1 MKNPVAWALFA
12 LALTARPAF
21 GAEVNV
27 YSAREEALIKPLL
40 GRFTQETGTK
50 VNLVTGEADALLARL
65 ISEGRNTPADIFIT
79 VDAGRLHRAKREG
92 MLQPLADPALEQMVL
107 AQYRDPEG
115 YWIGLSRRARV
126 IFYAKERVDPAD
138 LSTYENLADP
148 KWKKRICVRSSDN
161 IYNQSLVA
169 SLIAADGEAA
179 TESWAKGLVANM
191 ARSPQ
196 GGDRDQI
203 TAVAAG
209 QCDLAL
215 ANTYYYGVMLN
226 NTADPG
232 QRKAAEQVS
241 LFWPNQAGR
250 GAHVNVSGAG
260 LTRSAQRR
268 GEALRLLAFLLTS
281 EAQQWYA
288 DVNYEYPMREEI
300 ASKILGSWGPF
311 KADPLNL
318 SVLGDLNPQAVKLMD
333 RAGWR

>member
-1 MKNPVAWALFA
+1 MKNPLAWALYA
-12 LALTARPAF
+12 LAFTLSAAF
-21 GAEVNV
+21 GSEVNV
-27 YSAREEALIKPLL
+27 YSAREEALIRPLL
-40 GRFTQETGTK
+40 DRFTEETEIK

-65 ISEGRNTPADIFIT
+65 ISEGRNTPADVFIT

-92 MLQPLADPALEQMVL
+92 MLQPLRDPALEQRVP

-126 IFYAKERVDPAD
+126 IFYAKGRIDPAH
-138 LSTYENLADP
+138 LSTYESLADP
-148 KWKKRICVRSSDN
+148 KWKQRICVRSSDN

-179 TESWAKGLVANM
+179 TESWATALVANM

-203 TAVAAG
+203 AAVAAG

-215 ANTYYYGVMLN
+215 ANTYYYGVMLT

-232 QRKAAEQVS
+232 QRKAAEKVS
-241 LFWPNQAGR
+241 LFWPNQADR

-260 LTRSAQRR
+260 VTRHAQRR
-268 GEALRLLAFLLTS
+268 DEALRLLVFLLTS
-281 EAQQWYA
+281 EAQRWYA
-288 DVNYEYPMREEI
+288 DVNYEYAMREGI
-300 ASKILGSWGPF
+300 ASRILGSWGPF

-318 SVLGDLNPQAVKLMD
+318 SVLGDLNAQAVKLMD

>member
-1 MKNPVAWALFA
+1 MKNPAGWALYA
-12 LALTARPAF
+12 LAFTLSAAF
-21 GAEVNV
+21 GSEVNV
-27 YSAREEALIKPLL
+27 YSAREEALIRPLL
-40 GRFTQETGTK
+40 DRFTQETEIK

-79 VDAGRLHRAKREG
+79 VDAGRLHRAKQEG
-92 MLQPLADPALEQMVL
+92 MLQPLGDPALEQMVP

-126 IFYAKERVDPAD
+126 IFYAKGRIDPAD
-138 LSTYENLADP
+138 LSTYESLADP
-148 KWKKRICVRSSDN
+148 KWNKRICVRSSDN

-179 TESWAKGLVANM
+179 TESWARALVANM

-196 GGDRDQI
+196 GGDRDQM

-209 QCDLAL
+209 QCDLAI

-241 LFWPNQAGR
+241 LFWPNQADR

-260 LTRSAQRR
+260 VTRHAQRR
-268 GEALRLLAFLLTS
+268 DEALRLLAFLLTS

-288 DVNYEYPMREEI
+288 DANYEYAMREGI
-300 ASKILGSWGPF
+300 ASRILRSWGPF

-318 SVLGDLNPQAVKLMD
+318 SVLGDLNAQAVKLMD

>member
-1 MKNPVAWALFA
+1 MKNPVAWALCA
-12 LALTARPAF
+12 LAFTASHAF
-21 GAEVNV
+21 TAEVNV

-40 GRFTQETGTK
+40 DRFTQKTEIK

-65 ISEGRNTPADIFIT
+65 ISESRNTPADIFIA
-79 VDAGRLHRAKREG
+79 VDAGRLHRAKQEG
-92 MLQPLADPALEQMVL
+92 MLQPLGDPALEQMVP
-107 AQYRDPEG
+107 AQYRDLEG

-126 IFYAKERVDPAD
+126 IFYAKGRVDPAD

-179 TESWAKGLVANM
+179 TESWARALVANM

-209 QCDLAL
+209 QCDLAI

-241 LFWPNQAGR
+241 LFWPNQADR

-260 LTRSAQRR
+260 VTRHAQRR
-268 GEALRLLAFLLTS
+268 DEALRLLAFLLTS
-281 EAQQWYA
+281 DAQHWYA
-288 DVNYEYPMREEI
+288 DVNYEYPIREGI
-300 ASKILGSWGPF
+300 ASGILGSWGPF

>member
-1 MKNPVAWALFA
+1 MKNPLAWALCA
-12 LALTARPAF
+12 LAFTASHAF

-40 GRFTQETGTK
+40 DRFTQETEIK

-92 MLQPLADPALEQMVL
+92 MLQPLGDPALERMVP

-126 IFYAKERVDPAD
+126 IFYAKRRIDPAE
-138 LSTYENLADP
+138 LSTYENLAEP
-148 KWKKRICVRSSDN
+148 KWKNRLCVRSSDN

-179 TESWAKGLVANM
+179 TESWARALVANM

-209 QCDLAL
+209 QCDLAI

-226 NTADPG
+226 NTAHPS

-241 LFWPNQAGR
+241 LFWPNQADR

-260 LTRSAQRR
+260 VTRHAQRR

-288 DVNYEYPMREEI
+288 EVNYEYPIREGI
-300 ASKILGSWGPF
+300 ASRILGSWGPF